1 MCPQVQQCHHPNAL
15 LPLPSME
22 AEHSLCPLCSDSGR
36 PFFLYLALAHMHVPL
51 SPPVPPAP
59 GRGIYG
65 ASLGEMDALV
75 GRIKEVADS
84 LGKGSTLLWF
94 TGTAGQRAGGDT
106 GDSRGGAGPVFVPCP
121 RCSHCSVDGEWSQ
134 RGDGGPR
141 LLWSLSWVPTLPPPS
156 G

>member
-1 MCPQVQQCHHPNAL
+1 
-15 LPLPSME
+15 
-22 AEHSLCPLCSDSGR
+22 
-36 PFFLYLALAHMHVPL
+36 MHVPL
-51 SPPVPPAP
+51 SPPLPPAP

-75 GRIKEVADS
+75 GRIKELADS
-84 LGKGSTLLWF
+84 LGRGSTLLWF

-106 GDSRGGAGPVFVPCP
+106 GDCTWRRGRNLCLSPALDVPALDVPSP

-134 RGDGGPR
+134 RGHGGPR
-141 LLWSLSWVPTLPPPS
+141 LQWVPVPAGCPPCRLPQPQ